1 MAGKRGR
8 SSITGRFV
16 QQTTVKSKPRTTV
29 NEATKSGGSKRSSR
43 SKRK

>member
-16 QQTTVKSKPRTTV
+16 KQSTVQRHPKTTT
-29 NEATKSGGSKRSSR
+29 NESVGKRST
-43 SKRK
+43 KKK

>member
-16 QQTTVKSKPRTTV
+16 TQSTVQRHPKTTT
-29 NEATKSGGSKRSSR
+29 NENAGKRG
-43 SKRK
+43 KKK